1 MRLAAIFSGGK
12 DSTYALYTA
21 MKQGHEI
28 KYLVTMFPE
37 REDSWMFHHPCVE
50 LTKLQADALGI
61 KQIIQKTKGEK
72 EKELE
77 DLKLVLNKIKNDIDG
92 IVSGAIASNYQK
104 NRIDK
109 ICDELKL
116 KSFAPLWHKNPEE
129 LLREESNAFE
139 IIITSVSVDGFDQN
153 WLGRKIDEKTIE
165 DLKKLSEKHG
175 INIAFEGGE
184 AETFVLDSPI
194 FKKKIEFIDTKN
206 IWDNKTSS
214 GYIEVKEAKL
224 LSK

>member
-12 DSTYALYTA
+12 DSTYALYTT

-28 KYLVTMFPE
+28 KYLFTMFPE

-50 LTKLQADALGI
+50 LTKLQAETLGI

-77 DLKLVLNKIKNDIDG
+77 DLKTALNKIKNEIDG

-104 NRIDK
+104 SRIDK

-116 KSFAPLWHKNPEE
+116 KSFAPLWHKNLEE
-129 LLREESNAFE
+129 LLREESNTFE
-139 IIITSVSVDGFDQN
+139 IIITSVSADGFDQN

-184 AETFVLDSPI
+184 AETFVLDGPI

-214 GYIEVKEAKL
+214 GYLEVKEAKL
-224 LSK
+224 VSK